1 VSAQPTTTIVLAL
14 DVGTSSLRA
23 SLYDDQAA
31 SLKMSE
37 TQIQHHITVTP
48 DGGAELDAE
57 TLFADLIQAI
67 DGAMKALPSGAAIV
81 ATATSTLW
89 HSVLGVDAHGKATTP
104 LYTWADTRAAGAA
117 DDLRQHLDEKEVHA
131 RTGCVLHP
139 SYLPAR
145 LLWLSRTFPDQWKNT
160 ARWLSFGEYMLLRFF
175 GKTVCSYSM
184 ASGTGLLDVHKLQW
198 DPTMLDAVGLD
209 PKALSPLVD
218 LGKDDAL
225 SGLTGEWATRWP
237 ALANVPWFPAV
248 GDGAC
253 SNAGSGGTSPR
264 RIAMQIGTSSA
275 MRVML
280 DVPDRATEPGLWF
293 YRVDKRRPLIGGALS
308 EGGNVF
314 AWLRSVLQL
323 PSVANVETRLSVMK
337 PAGHGLT
344 MLPFLAGERS
354 PDWAASARGAIDGLT
369 LGTTPLDIVR
379 AALESIAYRFAL
391 IEQRLRPLAAPA
403 APIVAS
409 GGALLSSPAWLQM
422 MADVMGRTVI
432 ASTEHEASSRGA
444 VALVL
449 EALGLMHS
457 IDNAAP
463 DLGQDYSPDPARHEI
478 YAAAMKRQADL
489 YGAVVGQPRL
499 V

>member
-1 VSAQPTTTIVLAL
+1 MSERTTIILAL

-37 TQIQHHITVTP
+37 TQIQHQIKVTP
-48 DGGAELDAE
+48 DGGAELDPE
-57 TLFADLIQAI
+57 TLFMDLTHAI
-67 DGAMKALPSGAAIV
+67 DGAMKAAPPGAALV
-81 ATATSTLW
+81 AAATSTLW
-89 HSVLGVDAHGKATTP
+89 HSVLGVDENGKAITP

-117 DDLRQHLDEKEVHA
+117 DDLRKRLDEKAVHE

-145 LLWLSRTFPDQWKNT
+145 LLWLSRTFPDQWKGA

-198 DPTMLDAVGLD
+198 DPTMLDAIGLD
-209 PKALSPLVD
+209 PKKLSPLVD
-218 LGKDDAL
+218 LSKDDAL
-225 SGLTGEWATRWP
+225 IGLTGEWASRWP
-237 ALANVPWFPAV
+237 ALATVPWFPAV

-253 SNAGSGGTSPR
+253 SNAGSGGTSSK

-280 DVPDRATEPGLWF
+280 DMPDRATEPGLWF
-293 YRVDKRRPLIGGALS
+293 YRVDKKRPLVGGALS

-323 PSVANVETRLSVMK
+323 PPVETVETELAAMK
-337 PAGHGLT
+337 PDAHGLT

-354 PDWAASARGAIDGLT
+354 PDWAASARGAINGLT

-391 IEQRLRPLAAPA
+391 IELRLGSLAAPE

-409 GGALLSSPAWLQM
+409 GGALLSSPTWLQM
-422 MADVMGRTVI
+422 MADVMDRTVI

-449 EALGLMHS
+449 EALGVMHS

-463 DLGQDYSPDPARHEI
+463 DLGQDYLPDPARHEV

-489 YGAVVGQPRL
+489 YNEVVGQPRL

>member
-1 VSAQPTTTIVLAL
+1 MSDRPAIILAL

-23 SLYDDQAA
+23 SLYDDKAA
-31 SLKMSE
+31 SVKMSE
-37 TQIQHHITVTP
+37 TQIQHHVNVTP
-48 DGGAELDAE
+48 DGGAELDPE
-57 TLFADLIQAI
+57 LLFTNLTRAI
-67 DGAMKALPSGAAIV
+67 DGALKALPSGAAIV

-89 HSVLGVDAHGKATTP
+89 HSVLGVDEDGKAITP
-104 LYTWADTRAAGAA
+104 LYTWADTRAASAA
-117 DDLRQHLDEKEVHA
+117 DDLRKHLDEKAVHE

-145 LLWLSRTFPDQWKNT
+145 LLWLSRTFPDQWKST
-160 ARWLSFGEYMLLRFF
+160 AHWLSFGEYMLLRFF
-175 GKTVCSYSM
+175 GQTVCSYSM

-198 DPTMLDAVGLD
+198 DPTMLDAIDLD
-209 PKALSPLVD
+209 PKKLSPLVD
-218 LGKDDAL
+218 LAKDDA
-225 SGLTGEWATRWP
+225 STGLTGEWAARWP
-237 ALANVPWFPAV
+237 ALASVPWFPAV

-253 SNAGSGGTSPR
+253 SNAGSGGTSSK

-280 DVPDRATEPGLWF
+280 DTPDRATEPGLWF
-293 YRVDKRRPLIGGALS
+293 YRVDKKRPLIGGALS

-323 PSVANVETRLSVMK
+323 PAIDEVETTLAAMK
-337 PAGHGLT
+337 PDAHGLT

-354 PDWAASARGAIDGLT
+354 PDWAASARGAIGGLT
-369 LGTTPLDIVR
+369 LSTMPLDIVR

-391 IEQRLRPLAAPA
+391 IERRLGPLAAPD

-409 GGALLSSPAWLQM
+409 GNALLSSPTWLQM
-422 MADVMGRTVI
+422 MADVMNRTVI

-449 EALGLMHS
+449 EALGMMHS
-457 IDNAAP
+457 IDDAAP
-463 DLGQDYSPDPARHEI
+463 DLGQDYLPDPERHEI
-478 YAAAMKRQADL
+478 YAAALKRQADL
-489 YGAVVGQPRL
+489 YDEVVGPPRL